1 MLDIGWTELLV
12 IAVVLIVVV
21 GPKDLPPMLR
31 AFGKMTSNLRKMAG
45 DFRTQFDEALR
56 EADMDGVRQT
66 IDDAKR
72 FHPANAIREAI
83 NPLREMGNEI
93 RNDLQKATEFP
104 GTTTADAA
112 VEGSTTTSVDDLIP
126 APAFSLP
133 ETPPLTPSAAPVAS
147 AQAPPTVVT
156 SQPSSVGAAAAASTP
171 SAMSS
176 SGTANPPVVSA
187 TGLTKAPVETS
198 STSSVP
204 APDAAKTP
212 RSRKPAT
219 PKLVAPAVPAVVS
232 GAGADKVAVKRT
244 RTRKPAADVAEVSSA
259 TPGTTRRS
267 ASKKTETVDFAKT
280 TSAEVT
286 SDVQTAAPRAR
297 KKKTPAPKDQE

>member
-93 RNDLQKATEFP
+93 RNDLQKATELSGANTSDA
-104 GTTTADAA
+104 GTDT
-112 VEGSTTTSVDDLIP
+112 VTTTSVDDLIP
-126 APAFSLP
+126 PPAFSLP
-133 ETPPLTPSAAPVAS
+133 DTPPLTPPTVPATS
-147 AQAPPTVVT
+147 AQVSSSVVT
-156 SQPSSVGAAAAASTP
+156 SQPSTVVGAAAAPSAPPAASASGASNSPVVSGAGLTKTQPETP
-171 SAMSS
+171 SAS
-176 SGTANPPVVSA
+176 P
-187 TGLTKAPVETS
+187 
-198 STSSVP
+198 VP
-204 APDAAKTP
+204 ALEAAKPP
-212 RSRKPAT
+212 RSRKSTT

-232 GAGADKVAVKRT
+232 GNGADEVAVKRT
-244 RTRKPAADVAEVSSA
+244 RTRKPAANVSEVASGNPVPTRKGDSKRTVTVDVA
-259 TPGTTRRS
+259 
-267 ASKKTETVDFAKT
+267 
-280 TSAEVT
+280 
-286 SDVQTAAPRAR
+286 SDVKTVAPSAR
-297 KKKTPAPKDQE
+297 KKKTSASKDQA